1 MAAGMYLTSEVQA
14 YLGEIKEQLL
24 YDLDKTNVKYTIMF
38 DKLNKEGIKETIIH
52 LRDLT
57 TEIIIRN
64 DIVSYIKA
72 DNNEFTHMDTIDDI
86 STDTLSHVKQIKELI
101 EERFGKEGYAVK
113 FEKIDTKTMNMTV
126 ILSSDTEKIRIQI
139 LRDQLGEVYIN
150 TMVRI

>member
-1 MAAGMYLTSEVQA
+1 
-14 YLGEIKEQLL
+14 
-24 YDLDKTNVKYTIMF
+24 MF
-38 DKLNKEGIKETIIH
+38 DKINKEGIKETIIH
-52 LRDLT
+52 LRDLS

-86 STDTLSHVKQIKELI
+86 STDTLSHVKQIKELV

-126 ILSSDTEKIRIQI
+126 ILTSDTEKIRIQI
-139 LRDQLGEVYIN
+139 LRDQLGEIYIN

>member
-1 MAAGMYLTSEVQA
+1 MAAGMYLTSDVQA

-64 DIVSYIKA
+64 DSRRA
-72 DNNEFTHMDTIDDI
+72 
-86 STDTLSHVKQIKELI
+86 
-101 EERFGKEGYAVK
+101 
-113 FEKIDTKTMNMTV
+113 
-126 ILSSDTEKIRIQI
+126 
-139 LRDQLGEVYIN
+139 
-150 TMVRI
+150 

>member
-1 MAAGMYLTSEVQA
+1 MAAGMYLTSDVQA

-64 DIVSYIKA
+64 DIVCYIKA

-86 STDTLSHVKQIKELI
+86 STEPLSHVKQIKELV

-126 ILSSDTEKIRIQI
+126 ILTSDTEKIRIQI

-150 TMVRI
+150 TMIRI